1 MELLLLS
8 NSTLPGKAW
17 LEHALPL
24 IAEQLQGRRSAVFI
38 PFAGV
43 TQTWD
48 DYTAKTAAVLAPLGV
63 SVTGIHSVV
72 DPVAA
77 IENAE
82 IVIVGGGNTFQLLK
96 QCRERGLLAPITD
109 VVKRGALY
117 IGWSAGANLAC
128 PTIRT
133 TNDMPI
139 VDPQGFDA
147 LNLFP
152 LQINPHFTNALPEG
166 HKGETRE
173 QRIRELLVVAPELTI
188 IGLPEGNWITVSIV
202 PDATLDASY
211 QAYRI
216 HNINTRP
223 VLHLHPAVPAHC
235 KPPNKTASS
244 GAAYLPVS
252 LNVANWFQCSAR
264 FADADDRR
272 GRGNSGD

>member
-133 TNDMPI
+133 PTICRLSIRRDLMRW
-139 VDPQGFDA
+139 GCSRYR
-147 LNLFP
+147 L
-152 LQINPHFTNALPEG
+152 
-166 HKGETRE
+166 TRTSPT
-173 QRIRELLVVAPELTI
+173 RCRPGIRAKPA
-188 IGLPEGNWITVSIV
+188 NSVS
-202 PDATLDASY
+202 
-211 QAYRI
+211 
-216 HNINTRP
+216 
-223 VLHLHPAVPAHC
+223 
-235 KPPNKTASS
+235 
-244 GAAYLPVS
+244 
-252 LNVANWFQCSAR
+252 ANCWSW
-264 FADADDRR
+264 RR
-272 GRGNSGD
+272 N

>member
-17 LEHALPL
+17 LEHALPT
-24 IAEQLQGRRSAVFI
+24 IAGQLNGRRSAVFI

-48 DYTAKTAAVLAPLGV
+48 DYTAKTAAVFSPMGV
-63 SVTGIHSVV
+63 TVTGIHSVA
-72 DPVAA
+72 DPVSA
-77 IENAE
+77 IANAE

-96 QCRERGLLAPITD
+96 ECRERGLLAPMVD

-139 VDPQGFDA
+139 VDPNGFAA
-147 LNLFP
+147 LGLFP
-152 LQINPHFTNALPEG
+152 LQINPHFTNALSEG

-188 IGLPEGNWITVSIV
+188 IGLPEGNWIQVTQGH
-202 PDATLDASY
+202 ATLGGPNPTLVFRAGEE
-211 QAYRI
+211 
-216 HNINTRP
+216 
-223 VLHLHPAVPAHC
+223 AV
-235 KPPNKTASS
+235 T
-244 GAAYLPVS
+244 
-252 LNVANWFQCSAR
+252 LNAGHR
-264 FADADDRR
+264 F
-272 GRGNSGD
+272 

>member
-48 DYTAKTAAVLAPLGV
+48 DYTAKTAAVLAP
-63 SVTGIHSVV
+63 
-72 DPVAA
+72 
-77 IENAE
+77 
-82 IVIVGGGNTFQLLK
+82 
-96 QCRERGLLAPITD
+96 
-109 VVKRGALY
+109 
-117 IGWSAGANLAC
+117 
-128 PTIRT
+128 
-133 TNDMPI
+133 
-139 VDPQGFDA
+139 QGFDA

-188 IGLPEGNWITVSIV
+188 IGLPEGNWITVSKGH
-202 PDATLDASY
+202 ATLGGP
-211 QAYRI
+211 
-216 HNINTRP
+216 NTTY
-223 VLHLHPAVPAHC
+223 VFKAGEEAVPLEAGH
-235 KPPNKTASS
+235 
-244 GAAYLPVS
+244 
-252 LNVANWFQCSAR
+252 R
-264 FADADDRR
+264 F
-272 GRGNSGD
+272 

>member
-17 LEHALPL
+17 LEHALPT
-24 IAEQLQGRRSAVFI
+24 IAGQLNGRRSAVFI

-48 DYTAKTAAVLAPLGV
+48 DYTAKTAAVFSPMGV
-63 SVTGIHSVV
+63 TVTGIHSVA
-72 DPVAA
+72 DPVSA

-96 QCRERGLLAPITD
+96 ECRERGLLAPIVD

-139 VDPQGFDA
+139 VDLTVLLRWGCSRC
-147 LNLFP
+147 
-152 LQINPHFTNALPEG
+152 
-166 HKGETRE
+166 KSTRTS
-173 QRIRELLVVAPELTI
+173 P
-188 IGLPEGNWITVSIV
+188 
-202 PDATLDASY
+202 
-211 QAYRI
+211 
-216 HNINTRP
+216 TRCRKAIKAR
-223 VLHLHPAVPAHC
+223 PA
-235 KPPNKTASS
+235 
-244 GAAYLPVS
+244 
-252 LNVANWFQCSAR
+252 
-264 FADADDRR
+264 
-272 GRGNSGD
+272 NSGSASCWWLRRS